1 VFSCVVTCQYFGML
15 VPGLTCAWACCS
27 ARPAGSNVTGLPSPG
42 GWAASACICR
52 GTCNTYLSVITV
64 LFARLVHA
72 LGAT

>member
-1 VFSCVVTCQYFGML
+1 MCMGVPFGPLGQMSL
-15 VPGLTCAWACCS
+15 VYH
-27 ARPAGSNVTGLPSPG
+27 RRG

-52 GTCNTYLSVITV
+52 GTCNTYLGVITV